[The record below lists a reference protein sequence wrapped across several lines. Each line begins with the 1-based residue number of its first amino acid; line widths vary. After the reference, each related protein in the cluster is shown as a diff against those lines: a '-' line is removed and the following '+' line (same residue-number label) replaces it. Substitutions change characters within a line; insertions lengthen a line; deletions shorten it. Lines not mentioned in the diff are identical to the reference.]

1 VPEDL
6 TVTGPQLSLRY
17 PVAQDAP
24 RLFELA
30 SDPEVTK
37 PFAWG
42 PYEKQEQ
49 AADWIASTA
58 RSRGDGD
65 ALEFVIADAADQP
78 VGAISLLELSRRDR
92 RAVIGIWLGRPYWG
106 VGIGDEAQAL
116 LGHLAFG
123 PLRLERLGAWV
134 DVKNQHSQ
142 RAFERLGFTNEGVL
156 RSFQRHYGRAHD
168 LIAYSLLRDE
178 FEHSTLAAIAVQ
190 ISGDSPP
197 AWVCD
202 PW

>member
-58 RSRGDGD
+58 RSRGDGY
-65 ALEFVIADAADQP
+65 AL
-78 VGAISLLELSRRDR
+78 
-92 RAVIGIWLGRPYWG
+92 
-106 VGIGDEAQAL
+106 
-116 LGHLAFG
+116 
-123 PLRLERLGAWV
+123 
-134 DVKNQHSQ
+134 
-142 RAFERLGFTNEGVL
+142 
-156 RSFQRHYGRAHD
+156 
-168 LIAYSLLRDE
+168 
-178 FEHSTLAAIAVQ
+178 
-190 ISGDSPP
+190 
-197 AWVCD
+197 
-202 PW
+202 

>member
-1 VPEDL
+1 MPEDL

-58 RSRGDGD
+58 RSRADGF
-65 ALEFVIADAADQP
+65 ALEFVIAETADQP
-78 VGAISLLELSRRDR
+78 LGAISLLELSRRDR

-106 VGIGDEAQAL
+106 AGIGDEAQAL
-116 LGHLAFG
+116 LAHLAFG
-123 PLRLERLGAWV
+123 PLRLARLGAWV
-134 DVKNQHSQ
+134 DVSNQRSQ

-168 LIAYSLLRDE
+168 LIAYALLREE
-178 FEHSTLAAIAVQ
+178 FERSTLAAVEVQ